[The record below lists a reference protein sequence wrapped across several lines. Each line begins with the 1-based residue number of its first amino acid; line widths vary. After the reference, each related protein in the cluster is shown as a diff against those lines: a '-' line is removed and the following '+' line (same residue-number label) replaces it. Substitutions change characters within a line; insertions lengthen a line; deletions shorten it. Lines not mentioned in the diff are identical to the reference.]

1 MTNDDAP
8 QPVRRGRSEVK
19 RAAILSAAWAL
30 FLADGYEGASVDAI
44 AARADVSKRTV
55 YDHFGGKEHL
65 FSAVMAAVSSSLLES
80 LRSATDEE
88 LPDGCDPGPSL
99 LAFVRRIATVTFS
112 SSEYVLFR
120 RLLAAAGP
128 LQPSLMQ
135 HQDDPA
141 ELLVDRMTSF
151 GETEVLHVPNPRRAT
166 DHFVAL
172 TFLVAIDALDRQQD
186 PLTIDELLIDGVNA
200 FLRAYATP
208 WQSGEKPDNGR

>member
-1 MTNDDAP
+1 MRENEVTMTSDD
-8 QPVRRGRSEVK
+8 QQHPVRRGRSQEK
-19 RAAILSAAWAL
+19 RAAILSAAEAL
-30 FLADGYEGASVDAI
+30 FLDGGYEGATVDAI

-55 YDHFGGKEHL
+55 YDHFGGKERL

-80 LRSATDEE
+80 LRSATHHE

-99 LAFVRRIATVTFS
+99 LAFVRRVATVTFS

-120 RLLAAAGP
+120 KLLAAAGP
-128 LQPSLMQ
+128 LQAGLMQ
-135 HQDDPA
+135 KQDDPA

-151 GETEVLHVPNPRRAT
+151 GETEALHVPNPRRAT

-186 PLTIDELLIDGVNA
+186 PLIIDEILVDGVNA
-200 FLRAYATP
+200 FLRAYATS
-208 WQSGEKPDNGR
+208 W